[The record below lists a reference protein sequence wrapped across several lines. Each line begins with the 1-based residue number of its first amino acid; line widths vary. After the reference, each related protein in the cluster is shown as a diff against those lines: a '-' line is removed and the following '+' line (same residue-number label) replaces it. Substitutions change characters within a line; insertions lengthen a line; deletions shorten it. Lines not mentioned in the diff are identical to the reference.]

1 MACFLVHG
9 TEAILVTGAALLLGK
24 YEQNKAKLSLGANSA
39 ANEDGKKTGFSRK
52 LFWLAGLLWGGV
64 ILLAFE
70 HLWHGEIQP
79 FFPFL
84 TAAAEGPEAVSEMLH
99 EMATVGVSMAIL
111 VTAVWGVMVGVTSA
125 IEKRPEKANAE
136 ASA

>member
-1 MACFLVHG
+1 MACFLVPG
-9 TEAILVTGAALLLGK
+9 TEAVLVTGAALILAK
-24 YEQNKAKLSLGANSA
+24 YEKNRAQLDLTSGAPAQSGNR
-39 ANEDGKKTGFSRK
+39 TGFSRK

-99 EMATVGVSMAIL
+99 EMATVGVSMAVL
-111 VTAVWGVMVGVTSA
+111 VTAVWGVMVGVTAA
-125 IEKRPEKANAE
+125 IAKRPGKAE
-136 ASA
+136 AGAAA